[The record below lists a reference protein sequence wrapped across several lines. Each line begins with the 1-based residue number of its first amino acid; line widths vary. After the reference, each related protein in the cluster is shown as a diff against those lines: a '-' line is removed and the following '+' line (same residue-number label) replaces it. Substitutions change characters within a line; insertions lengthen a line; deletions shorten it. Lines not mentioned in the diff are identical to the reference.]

1 MLNHNTTT
9 STFQDTPEFST
20 PKALL
25 LEIAYEVC
33 NQVGGIYT
41 VIRSKVPSMQMRWGD
56 NYVAIGPYFPEQA
69 AAIFEPE
76 EEEDSI
82 FAQVANALRAEGIE
96 VHIGRWLIS
105 GRPKVILFNPY
116 SVYHRLGE
124 IKYLLW
130 EHHDISIAGD
140 DDLLNRVVA
149 FGYIIKLF
157 VAELTKP
164 EINSQPVIAHIHE
177 WMAAT
182 AIPEIRRD
190 RLPVRLVFTTHA
202 TLLGRYLA
210 MNDGMFYD
218 HLPFYD
224 WLKEAR
230 HFNIETPIRIE
241 RAAAHGSHIFTTVSE
256 VTARECEVF
265 LGRKPDLILPN
276 GLNVRRYEILHEIQN
291 IHQRFKDEIHQ
302 FVMGH
307 FFGSYSFDLDKT
319 LYFFTSGRFEFRN
332 KGYDLTLEALARLNW
347 RMKQANLDQTV
358 VMFFI
363 TRQPYHSINPH
374 VLNAQAQMQKIAQ
387 ICEGIEKEVGD
398 KLFFA
403 AATSPNRKLPDL
415 NTMVSDFWRLR
426 LRRNLQSWQ
435 TNGLPAVVTHNLI
448 NDGQD
453 QILNYLRSA
462 NLINL
467 KEDKVKIVYHPDFI
481 SPASPLLAME
491 YSDFVRGCHLGIFPS
506 HYEPWG
512 YTPLECMVSGVAAVT
527 SDQAGFGDYFQSRV
541 ADDSSEGVLV
551 VNRRGR
557 NYEDA
562 ANQLADWLFDFVQMS
577 RRDRIQLRYQVE
589 SAATH
594 FAWAKLTRHYDEAYN
609 RVMEME
615 EA

>member
-1 MLNHNTTT
+1 MLNHNAA
-9 STFQDTPEFST
+9 TFPLDDSSEVLTPQ
-20 PKALL
+20 ALL

-41 VIRSKVPSMQMRWGD
+41 VIRSKIPAMQQRWGD
-56 NYVAIGPYFPEQA
+56 NYAALGPYFHDQA

-76 EEEDSI
+76 EYMDHPI
-82 FAQVANALRAEGIE
+82 HQAAAAVRDMGVE
-96 VHIGRWLIS
+96 VHVGRWLIS
-105 GRPKVILFNPY
+105 GRPRVVLFNPY
-116 SVYHRLGE
+116 SVYDRLGE

-130 EHHDISIAGD
+130 EHHDISIERE

-149 FGYIIKLF
+149 LGYTVKLF
-157 VAELTKP
+157 VAELAKLESNP
-164 EINSQPVIAHIHE
+164 LPVIAHIHE

-190 RLPVRLVFTTHA
+190 QLPIKLVFTTHA

-241 RAAAHGSHIFTTVSE
+241 RAAAHGAHVFSTVSE

-265 LGRKPDLILPN
+265 LGRKPDVILPN
-276 GLNVRRYEILHEIQN
+276 GLNVRRYEVIHEIQN

-307 FFGSYSFDLDKT
+307 FFGSYSFNLDKT
-319 LYFFTSGRFEFRN
+319 LYFFSSGRFEFRN

-347 RMKQANLDQTV
+347 RMKQANLPQTV

-374 VLNAQAQMQKIAQ
+374 VLNSQAQMQKIAQ
-387 ICEGIEKEVGD
+387 ICEAIEKEVGD
-398 KLFFA
+398 KLFFEA
-403 AATSPNRKLPDL
+403 ASNPNRTLPDL
-415 NTMVSDFWRLR
+415 NTLVKDYWRLR
-426 LRRNLQSWQ
+426 LRRNLQSWK
-435 TNGLPAVVTHNLI
+435 TDGLPSVVTHNLV

-453 QILNYLRSA
+453 QILNFLRSA
-462 NLINL
+462 NLVNL
-467 KEDKVKIVYHPDFI
+467 KEDKVKVIYHPDFI
-481 SPASPLLAME
+481 SPASPLLGME

-512 YTPLECMVSGVAAVT
+512 YTPLECMVSGVPAVT
-527 SDQAGFGDYFQSRV
+527 SDQAGFGDYFHGLMEGK
-541 ADDSSEGVLV
+541 DSQGVFV
-551 VNRRGR
+551 VNRRGKS
-557 NYEDA
+557 YEEA

-577 RRDRIQLRYQVE
+577 RRDRIQQRYQVE

-594 FAWAKLTRHYDEAYN
+594 FTWAKLTRHYDEAY
-609 RVMEME
+609 RMVMEAEMV
-615 EA
+615 